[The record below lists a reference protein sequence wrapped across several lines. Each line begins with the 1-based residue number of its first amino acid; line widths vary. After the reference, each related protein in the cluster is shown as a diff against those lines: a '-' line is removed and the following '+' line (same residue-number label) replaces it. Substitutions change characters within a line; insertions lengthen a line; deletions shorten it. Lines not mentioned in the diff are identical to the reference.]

1 VTISG
6 VVLQSSILNYNSNC
20 GVVMPLVPCTGFVPS
35 YGATGAWYGRDSP
48 NPSPAELPAFVAQMR
63 TLAAGQYDPAVIAFL
78 TMATPPPAPLLQQL
92 VATTGMS
99 LGGWQSHFNMGPD
112 FYQFNLIPG
121 TLIGLYDA
129 RVSAPMGS
137 ALAAEGDPSSTFINA
152 SFATTITSYLNTQLQ
167 YSNPSSYVLLSNAIQ
182 SWNYSHDGQ
191 VLPDTIPDLAAA
203 LAQNPQLHVLSVNG
217 YHDLVTPFFQTER
230 DLARIGPTPNV
241 QERFYPG
248 GHMTYLDDGSRVL
261 EKADLVQ
268 FYQNALAAP

>member
-1 VTISG
+1 
-6 VVLQSSILNYNSNC
+6 
-20 GVVMPLVPCTGFVPS
+20 MP
-35 YGATGAWYGRDSP
+35 
-48 NPSPAELPAFVAQMR
+48 
-63 TLAAGQYDPAVIAFL
+63 
-78 TMATPPPAPLLQQL
+78 
-92 VATTGMS
+92 
-99 LGGWQSHFNMGPD
+99 LGGWQTRFNMDPG

-137 ALAAEGDPSSTFINA
+137 VLASGGDPSSTFINA
-152 SFATTITSYLNTQLQ
+152 SFATAITSYLNSQLQ

-191 VLPDTIPDLAAA
+191 SLPDTIPDLAAA
-203 LAQNPQLHVLSVNG
+203 LAQNPALRVLSVNG

-230 DLARIGPTPNV
+230 DLARMGPTPNV
-241 QERFYPG
+241 QLRFYPG

-268 FYQNALAAP
+268 FYQTASVAP